1 MPTLVVMPNS
11 DFPDVAQ
18 VGVRGDVEDVEGVAR
33 KSSPAV
39 QVAVSAAA
47 LASIQADPNVSCGAW
62 RRTQTRQVNDFHKLQ
77 IKRRKDNT
85 NTDFICIALTKSFTE
100 PPQK

>member
-1 MPTLVVMPNS
+1 MPTLVVVPNS

-18 VGVRGDVEDVEGVAR
+18 VGVGGDVEDVECIAR

-47 LASIQADPNVSCGAW
+47 LASIQADPNVSRGAW
-62 RRTQTRQVNDFHKLQ
+62 RRTQTRHVNDFHKLK
-77 IKRRKDNT
+77 ITGEKRT
-85 NTDFICIALTKSFTE
+85 ILILILFV
-100 PPQK
+100 

>member
-1 MPTLVVMPNS
+1 MPTLVVVPNS

-18 VGVRGDVEDVEGVAR
+18 VGVRGDVEDVKCVAR

-47 LASIQADPNVSCGAW
+47 LSTIQADPNVSCGAW
-62 RRTQTRQVNDFHKLQ
+62 AHRLATLM
-77 IKRRKDNT
+77 IYT
-85 NTDFICIALTKSFTE
+85 N
-100 PPQK
+100 